1 MNVTRRIFCAAA
13 LLTALAGFVPSARA
27 TVNYSISVAQPDR
40 HRFHVRMTI
49 PGVNDSVRVQM
60 AAWDELY
67 QIRDF
72 AMRVI
77 ALRAADLSGPV
88 PTEKLDTE
96 TWLIKAN
103 GTVAVEYDIEW
114 NDPGPFSSQLNRDHA
129 FLNFAM
135 VLLYVPD
142 RHTEDVRVQFTDV
155 PQNWNV
161 AVELHADPAD
171 ASQRTFVAPSFDALA
186 DAPAELSAFDEF
198 SFYAGGRS
206 IRVVVHG
213 KGWNRG
219 DLTDWLTR
227 IVNYE
232 TTLMGGAPDGEYL
245 FILHI
250 GFGWGGGMEHS
261 DCTAIS
267 VGSVVQ
273 LPDTAAHEFFHQWNV
288 KRLRPQ
294 SLEPLDRTHEMP
306 TKGLWFAEGLTNTYA
321 HYTLVR
327 TGIFNPEQFYDVL
340 AEEIAT
346 SESRPAH
353 LWQSVEE
360 SSVDAWY
367 EKYPMYTD
375 GDFSVSYYDK
385 GDVVGVMLD
394 IVMRNASNN
403 RVGLDDLMRSMY
415 ENFAKKGRFYNDS
428 ADIRATAEDLLR
440 KAGVPAQAAD
450 LSSFFSQYVSGAKEI
465 PLADILAE
473 AGLQLHVGDTGTG
486 PEYRID
492 EMSHPSDL
500 QRRIRDGLLHG
511 TTSTP

>member
-1 MNVTRRIFCAAA
+1 MTLPRCLARV
-13 LLTALAGFVPSARA
+13 ALALGALVGFSLPARA
-27 TVNYSISVAQPDR
+27 TVNYSISLAQPDQ

-49 PGVNDSVRVQM
+49 PNVTGNVQVQM

-77 ALRAADLSGPV
+77 GLHAEDASGPASV
-88 PTEKLDTE
+88 EKLNVE
-96 TWLIKAN
+96 TWNIKA
-103 GTVAVEYDIEW
+103 TSAVTVEYDVEW
-114 NDPGPFSSQLNRDHA
+114 NDSGPFSSQLNRDHA
-129 FLNFAM
+129 FLNFAT
-135 VLLYVPD
+135 VLLYVPT
-142 RHTEDVRVQFTDV
+142 RHSEDVRVQFQDV
-155 PQNWNV
+155 PPNWNV
-161 AVELHADPAD
+161 AVELHPDPAD
-171 ASQRTFVAPSFDALA
+171 ASGKSFLAPSFDALA
-186 DAPAELSAFDEF
+186 DAPAELGSFDDF
-198 SFYAGGRS
+198 SFYAGGRN

-227 IVNYE
+227 VANYE
-232 TTLMGGAPDGEYL
+232 TSLMGGAPDREYL

-250 GFGWGGGMEHS
+250 GFIWGGGMEHS

-267 VGSVVQ
+267 VALAAQ

-294 SLEPLDRTHEMP
+294 SLEPLDRTREMP
-306 TKGLWFAEGLTNTYA
+306 TKALWFAEGVTNTYA

-327 TGIFNPEQFYDVL
+327 TGLFSPQQFYDEL
-340 AEEIAT
+340 GLEISA

-360 SSVDAWY
+360 SSLDAWY
-367 EKYPMYTD
+367 EKYPMYAE

-394 IVMRNASNN
+394 ILMRHASGN
-403 RVGLDDLMRSMY
+403 RVGLDDLMRQMY
-415 ENFAKKGRFYNDS
+415 DDFAKKGRFYNDS
-428 ADIRATAEDLLR
+428 TDIRATAEALLR
-440 KAGVPAQAAD
+440 KAGVPAANAD

-473 AGLQLHVGDTGTG
+473 AGLDLHVNDGGTG
-486 PEYRID
+486 PDYRIT
-492 EMSHPSDL
+492 EMSHPNDL

-511 TTSTP
+511 TTSNP